1 VRLTRLKT
9 HGWRNLAPAVLDC
22 DAPLIVI
29 HGDNGQGKS
38 NLLEA
43 VHVMGTLKS
52 FREPRARRWISHE
65 EPGARIEAT
74 VQSTLGQRQLSWRW
88 SDGQRTL
95 QMNDKTVTELSTWFE
110 VLRAVVFCPEDSR
123 IVRGEPEQRR
133 RFMDRAAFSAWPE
146 HLTAVTEYRKVLAHK
161 RALLQSRWVDP
172 LQLDAFDVSLARLG
186 ALVIQRRVAVVDALK
201 HTFNDKHGA
210 IAGTGEVSL
219 SVRTSGI
226 EMTDTCEQADLEA
239 QLLATMAE
247 RREDEINKGQVLIGP
262 HRDDLAIKIDGQ
274 LARNF
279 ASQGQARSLVLGLKL
294 AQLEHAHSQ
303 GHVPLFLLDDLTSEL
318 DQGRRARLVEVL
330 THLKGQVWI
339 TTTEPKYLGDLAEM
353 DHALL
358 AVEGGKITR
367 G

>member
-1 VRLTRLKT
+1 MRLTKLKT
-9 HGWRNLAPAVLDC
+9 HGWRNLVSASLDC

-29 HGDNGQGKS
+29 HGENGQGKS

-52 FREPRARRWISHE
+52 FREPRARRWIGHN
-65 EPGARIEAT
+65 EPGARLDAT
-74 VQSTLGQRQLSWRW
+74 VQSTLGQRQLVWRW
-88 SDGQRTL
+88 SDGQRQL
-95 QMNDKTVTELSTWFE
+95 HMDDKAIGELSTWFE

-146 HLTAVTEYRKVLAHK
+146 HLTAVTEYRKVLGHK

-172 LQLDAFDVSLARLG
+172 LQLDAFDASLARLG
-186 ALVIQRRVAVVDALK
+186 ALVIHRRIAVIEALRQ
-201 HTFNDKHGA
+201 TFNDKHGA

-219 SVRTSGI
+219 RVRASGI
-226 EMTDTCEQADLEA
+226 SEVENCNLEDIEA
-239 QLLATMAE
+239 QLASAME
-247 RREDEINKGQVLIGP
+247 RKREDEINKGQALIGP
-262 HRDDLAIKIDGQ
+262 HRDDLSIEIDGQ

-339 TTTEPKYLGDLAEM
+339 TTTEPKYLGDLTEM

-358 AVEGGKITR
+358 AVRDGKITR
-367 G
+367 E

>member
-1 VRLTRLKT
+1 MRLTQLKT
-9 HGWRNLAPAVLDC
+9 HGWRNLVPATVDC
-22 DAPLIVI
+22 DCPLIVI
-29 HGDNGQGKS
+29 HGENGQGKS

-52 FREPRARRWISHE
+52 FREPRARRWVGHG
-65 EPGARIEAT
+65 EPGARIDAT
-74 VQSTLGQRQLSWRW
+74 VQSTMGQRRLSWRW
-88 SDGQRTL
+88 SDGQRQL
-95 QMNDKTVTELSTWFE
+95 QMDDKTIGELSTWFE
-110 VLRAVVFCPEDSR
+110 VLRAVVFCPEDGR

-146 HLTAVTEYRKVLAHK
+146 HLTAVTEYRKVLGHK

-172 LQLDAFDVSLARLG
+172 LQLDVFDASLARLG
-186 ALVIQRRVAVVDALK
+186 AQVVHRRVAVVDALRQ
-201 HTFNDKHGA
+201 TFNEKHGA

-219 SVRTSGI
+219 RVRANGLPDPQDDDLAHLETKLA
-226 EMTDTCEQADLEA
+226 QA
-239 QLLATMAE
+239 MADK
-247 RREDEINKGQVLIGP
+247 RDDEINKGQALVGP
-262 HRDDLAIKIDGQ
+262 HRDDLVIEIDGQ

-294 AQLEHAHSQ
+294 AQLEYAHSQ

-339 TTTEPKYLGDLAEM
+339 TTTEPKYLGDLTEM
-353 DHALL
+353 DHTLL
-358 AVEGGKITR
+358 AVRDGEITR
-367 G
+367 E

>member
-1 VRLTRLKT
+1 MRLIKLKT
-9 HGWRNLAPAVLDC
+9 HGWRNLVSASLDC

-52 FREPRARRWISHE
+52 FREPRTRRWIGHGES
-65 EPGARIEAT
+65 GARIDAT
-74 VQSTLGQRQLSWRW
+74 VKSTLGQRQLVWRW
-88 SDGQRTL
+88 SEGQRQL
-95 QMNDKTVTELSTWFE
+95 QMDDKNVNELQTWFE

-146 HLTAVTEYRKVLAHK
+146 HLTAVTEYRKVLSHK

-172 LQLDAFDVSLARLG
+172 LQLDVFDDSLVRLG
-186 ALVIQRRVAVVDALK
+186 AQVVHRRASVVQALRE
-201 HTFNDKHGA
+201 TFNEQHGA

-219 SVRTSGI
+219 RVRASGI
-226 EMTDTCEQADLEA
+226 GDAQDGSIEELEVQLAAAMA
-239 QLLATMAE
+239 QKRDE
-247 RREDEINKGQVLIGP
+247 EINKGQALIGP
-262 HRDDLAIKIDGQ
+262 HRDDLVIEIDGQ

-294 AQLEHAHSQ
+294 AQLDHAHSQ

-339 TTTEPKYLGDLAEM
+339 TTTEPKYLGDLTQM

-358 AVEGGKITR
+358 AVQDGKISR
-367 G
+367 E

>member
-1 VRLTRLKT
+1 MRLTKLKT
-9 HGWRNLAPAVLDC
+9 HGWRNLAPAVLEC

-29 HGDNGQGKS
+29 HGENGQGKS

-52 FREPRARRWISHE
+52 FREPRARRWVSHGE
-65 EPGARIEAT
+65 SGARIDAT
-74 VQSTLGQRQLSWRW
+74 VQSTLGQRQLAWRW
-88 SDGQRTL
+88 SDGQRQL
-95 QMNDKTVTELSTWFE
+95 HMDDKAIGELGTWFE

-146 HLTAVTEYRKVLAHK
+146 HLTAVTAYRKVLGHK

-172 LQLDAFDVSLARLG
+172 LQLDSFDASLARLG
-186 ALVIQRRVAVVDALK
+186 AQVVHRRVAVINALRQ
-201 HTFNDKHGA
+201 TFNEKHGA

-219 SVRTSGI
+219 RVRASGLQDAQ
-226 EMTDTCEQADLEA
+226 ESDLEQLEA
-239 QLLATMAE
+239 QLAQAME
-247 RREDEINKGQVLIGP
+247 EKRDDEINRGQSLVGP
-262 HRDDLAIKIDGQ
+262 HRDDLLIEIDGQ

-318 DQGRRARLVEVL
+318 DQGRRARLIEVL

-339 TTTEPKYLGDLAEM
+339 TTTEPKYLGDLTEM

-358 AVEGGKITR
+358 AVRDGKITR
-367 G
+367 E